1 MYWGWNDACLTFRW
15 VVYATMMFFE
25 PELLTQGNSMGIT
38 FTKLHGLGNDY
49 FFIEAEKNPIA
60 DPAELSRRMSH
71 RHLGAGSDGI
81 ILILPGDEAPFR
93 MRIFNADG
101 SEAETCGNGIR
112 CFAKYVY
119 ERGLTK
125 DTEFVIETGG
135 GPNHVQL
142 RVDGGKVVS
151 VRSNM
156 GQPRFNRT
164 DIPMLGPEGRV
175 QEEPLEV
182 DGRIF
187 KITCVNVGNPHAV
200 IFVDD
205 ATKVPLAEI
214 GPKIEHHP
222 SFPARTNVEF
232 VTVHDRENMT
242 MRIWERGSG
251 ITMASGSGSCGSALA
266 AMVTNRVDK
275 RVNVHLV
282 YGVLTIEWST
292 DANVYQEGPATEVFS
307 GVWPTDGDV

>member
-1 MYWGWNDACLTFRW
+1 
-15 VVYATMMFFE
+15 
-25 PELLTQGNSMGIT
+25 MGIV

-49 FFIEAEKNPIA
+49 HFIDTEKYPVA

-81 ILILPGDEAPFR
+81 ILVMPGEAHEFK

-119 ERGLTK
+119 ERGMTDK
-125 DTEFVIETGG
+125 TEFTIETLA
-135 GPNHVQL
+135 GPN
-142 RVDGGKVVS
+142 RVVLTVEDGRVVA

-156 GQPRFNRT
+156 GRPRFERAE
-164 DIPMLGPEGRV
+164 IPMLGAPGRV
-175 QEEPLEV
+175 IEEPITV
-182 DGRIF
+182 DDGRVF
-187 KITCVNVGNPHAV
+187 NITCANIGNPHAV
-200 IFVDD
+200 VFVDD
-205 ATKVPLAEI
+205 ATQVNLTDI
-214 GPKIEHHP
+214 GPRIENHP
-222 SFPARTNVEF
+222 SFPKRTNVEF
-232 VTVHDRENMT
+232 VNVIDRDNMV

-266 AMVTNRVDK
+266 AMITDRVNR

-282 YGVLTIEWST
+282 YGVLTIEWAE
-292 DANVYQEGPATEVFS
+292 DGCVYQEGPATEAYT
-307 GVWPTDGDV
+307 GEWPD